1 MLNNTE
7 KTMEKIVALCKNRGF
22 IFAGSDIYGGLAN
35 TWDYGPL
42 GARMKNNVKDT
53 WRKRFIQERRNSY
66 EVDADILMHPKVWE
80 ASGHIASFSDPLLDC
95 KECKMRHRADTLIE
109 NFDPDAHPDKMTKE
123 EMFEYIKAHSIPC
136 PHCGKHNFTDIR
148 EFNLMFQTYRGVTN
162 DAKSVIYLRPE
173 NAQGEYVNFLNVQR
187 SMRAKLPFSIG
198 QIGKAF
204 RYEITRGIFSFRTI
218 ELEQMEFQTFC
229 KKGSDNE
236 LYDYFK
242 QFGKKYF
249 EDLGIAPEHLRFHDH
264 EKLAHYAKAACD
276 IEFLFPFGWGEIN
289 GTHNRTDFDLTRHQ
303 EYSGQKMDY
312 LDPETN
318 EKFIPYIIESTY
330 GLDRTVLALLCEAY
344 DEEVID
350 AEKNDTRVVLHLS
363 PVVAPYKAAVLPL
376 SKKLS
381 EEAIKICDDLS
392 RKFMVDFDETG
403 SIGKR
408 YRRQDEIGTPLC
420 ITYDFDS
427 VEDHCVT
434 VRDRDTMK
442 QERIAIDELESY
454 IASRI
459 EF

>member
-1 MLNNTE
+1 MKNSE
-7 KTMEKIVALCKNRGF
+7 KTLDMIVNLCKNRGF
-22 IFAGSDIYGGLAN
+22 IYPGSEIYGGLAN

-204 RYEITRGIFSFRTI
+204 RNEITPGNFTFRTI
-218 ELEQMEFQTFC
+218 EFEQMEFQTFC